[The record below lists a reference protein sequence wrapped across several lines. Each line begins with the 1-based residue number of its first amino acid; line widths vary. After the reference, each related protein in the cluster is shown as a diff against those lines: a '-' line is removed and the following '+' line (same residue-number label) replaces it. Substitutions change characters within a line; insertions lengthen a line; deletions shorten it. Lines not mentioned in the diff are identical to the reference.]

1 MNTISALLDSKKFVT
16 ALLAVATEIALKLGI
31 PELTV
36 AELTTIVSPFLAYI
50 GFQGFA
56 DSQERKGQGAIAQQ
70 VAAQERAIAA
80 QQAAAKTGV
89 QQ

>member
-1 MNTISALLDSKKFVT
+1 MNVIRELLDSKKFTT
-16 ALLAVATEIALKLGI
+16 ALLAVVTEVALKLGI

-56 DSQERKGQGAIAQQ
+56 DSQERRGQGAIAQQ
-70 VAAQERAIAA
+70 VAAQERAMAA
-80 QQAAAKTGV
+80 QREAAGG
-89 QQ
+89 QS